1 MEKSKNLIVLSGT
14 ILSIRENKKNTV
26 LIVKSK
32 GESKEANVEF
42 VFYDTSVLKGI
53 TPKMKVKIRAHGE
66 NRKSE
71 DGFGNAYYVKEF
83 VGDKIEQQK
92 RMLAPYVTN
101 EAIDATG
108 GYPRDTNVVL
118 YIGTVRHVY
127 CPTNELTILTI
138 KIPNQD
144 KSNQVEICCFASQ
157 AEAARNLKEMQ

>member
-108 GYPRDTNVVL
+108 GYPRDTNGCPLYWYCSACVL
-118 YIGTVRHVY
+118 SD
-127 CPTNELTILTI
+127 
-138 KIPNQD
+138 Q
-144 KSNQVEICCFASQ
+144 
-157 AEAARNLKEMQ
+157 

>member
-71 DGFGNAYYVKEF
+71 RICRRQNRTAE
-83 VGDKIEQQK
+83 
-92 RMLAPYVTN
+92 T
-101 EAIDATG
+101 DA
-108 GYPRDTNVVL
+108 
-118 YIGTVRHVY
+118 
-127 CPTNELTILTI
+127 CPVCD
-138 KIPNQD
+138 Q
-144 KSNQVEICCFASQ
+144 
-157 AEAARNLKEMQ
+157 

>member
-92 RMLAPYVTN
+92 RMLAPYVC
-101 EAIDATG
+101 
-108 GYPRDTNVVL
+108 R
-118 YIGTVRHVY
+118 
-127 CPTNELTILTI
+127 LT
-138 KIPNQD
+138 
-144 KSNQVEICCFASQ
+144 SVQVQ
-157 AEAARNLKEMQ
+157 KPG

>member
-71 DGFGNAYYVKEF
+71 DGFGNAYFNNQNTKS
-83 VGDKIEQQK
+83 GQIKS
-92 RMLAPYVTN
+92 
-101 EAIDATG
+101 G
-108 GYPRDTNVVL
+108 RDLLLCESGRGST
-118 YIGTVRHVY
+118 
-127 CPTNELTILTI
+127 
-138 KIPNQD
+138 
-144 KSNQVEICCFASQ
+144 
-157 AEAARNLKEMQ
+157 